1 MKLIL
6 GDAYPFPYP
15 VDAPQTEQ
23 DDINDRLRG
32 PQLTLENVV
41 GFEWRFTVTIE
52 FADHEAMRAAQA
64 LTDWPQWESGP
75 VLEATTN
82 HAEAREFPAFIIRDK
97 SYCQLM
103 IEA

>member
-15 VDAPQTEQ
+15 SHLSEDEQ
-23 DDINDRLRG
+23 YEINECERG
-32 PQLTLENVV
+32 PQITLENVV
-41 GFEWRFTVTIE
+41 LFEWRFTVTIE
-52 FADHEAMRAAQA
+52 FVDHDAMRKAQA
-64 LTDWPQWESGP
+64 LTGWPQWGNGA

-82 HAEAREFPAFIIRDK
+82 RKEAREFPAFIIRDK

-103 IEA
+103 LEA